1 MFNSKNTKRSLLM
14 SALALV
20 LCVSMLVGST
30 FAWFTDT
37 ASTGV
42 NAIQSGTL
50 DIQLLMKQGDEW
62 VSAEG
67 KTLNFISANG
77 NQNILWEPG
86 CTYELPALKVVN
98 NGNLH
103 VKYQITITGIEGD
116 AKLLEV
122 IDFTIEGE
130 DALTGTLAP
139 NAETPEITLIGSMAK
154 DANNDYMG
162 LTMEAISITVM
173 ATQMTAEYDSNDNL
187 YDENAAYPRPG
198 YVPIIAPEDLENAL
212 ANAEQGKPAKFY
224 LTDDVILDAPLE
236 IKDDMD
242 VELDLAGKTLTVS
255 NSTAIA
261 ASEGNLVIKNG
272 IIKNVGQPGTA
283 TADTTETQRVS
294 IRLSGNATASITDVE
309 IETVGIGLLVEDNA
323 TVTELNAKIKSVFHR
338 NGSYVYDA
346 IQLTGN
352 GRIEQITGGEYTTAR
367 TEEYIQWWF
376 EQNPKQLEE
385 TISYTVN
392 LIDAGASIGE
402 IKGGTFIGEMDKANN
417 GTPIHVN
424 AGTVEKISG
433 GYFGFAKYTLSSPWR
448 LLYVNAANGASIG
461 QITGGTFEK
470 GTGGYNCDFAN
481 IVEASGCQVVDTGD
495 TVEVDAQFSTKI
507 TTYTLN
513 VVKVVA
519 Q

>member
-1 MFNSKNTKRSLLM
+1 
-14 SALALV
+14 
-20 LCVSMLVGST
+20 
-30 FAWFTDT
+30 
-37 ASTGV
+37 
-42 NAIQSGTL
+42 
-50 DIQLLMKQGDEW
+50 
-62 VSAEG
+62 
-67 KTLNFISANG
+67 
-77 NQNILWEPG
+77 
-86 CTYELPALKVVN
+86 VVN

-130 DALTGTLAP
+130 NALTGTLAP

-198 YVPIIAPEDLENAL
+198 YVPITAPDDLENAL

-224 LTDDVILDAPLE
+224 LTDDVILDEPLE
-236 IKDDMD
+236 IKDDVD
-242 VELDLAGKTLTVS
+242 VELDLAGKTLAVS

-272 IIKNVGQPGTA
+272 IIKNVGQQGVA

-323 TVTELNAKIKSVFHR
+323 TVTELNAKIKSVFDR
-338 NGSYVYDA
+338 NGQYCYDA
-346 IQLTGN
+346 IRLADN
-352 GRIEQITGGEYTTAR
+352 GRIDVISGGEYSTVR
-367 TEEYIQWWF
+367 SPEYIEAWF
-376 EQNPKQLEE
+376 ASNPKVFDEYP
-385 TISYTVN
+385 SYTVN
-392 LIDAGASIGE
+392 LDSASASIGE
-402 IKGGTFIGEMDKANN
+402 IKDGTFICEMDKQ
-417 GTPIHVN
+417 GHGGPLHVN
-424 AGTVEKISG
+424 AGTIELISG
-433 GYFGFAKYTLSSPWR
+433 GYFGFAKYTMTDPWVS
-448 LLYVNAANGASIG
+448 LYVNSGNGGSIDK
-461 QITGGTFEK
+461 ITGGTFEK
-470 GTGGYNCDFAN
+470 AYVKYNCDFAG
-481 IVEASGCQVVDTGD
+481 IVAASGCQVVDTGE
-495 TVEVDAQFSTKI
+495 TVDVQYQMSSKI
-507 TTYTLN
+507 KTHTLN